1 MRKGLNAAAI
11 IVFLALAG
19 WDTWEALGNLLG
31 LPGFYEALGIAD
43 KTPWVML
50 IAGVVIPPVAAVIGL
65 GVTRGRGF
73 LSRALIYV
81 IALAAISA
89 VSMSLLVA
97 EQAWR
102 AQVLVNS
109 LAEVG

>member
-1 MRKGLNAAAI
+1 MRKGLNVVAI
-11 IVFLALAG
+11 LVFLALAG

-43 KTPWVML
+43 ETPWLVL

-65 GVTRGRGF
+65 VVTRGRGF
-73 LSRALIYV
+73 LSRTLIYLIV
-81 IALAAISA
+81 LAAMSA
-89 VSMSLLVA
+89 VSMSLLVV

-102 AQVLVNS
+102 AQVLVSS